1 MPSSLHQHTPTLSVI
16 DPRRLQVA
24 TVAYHRAKLDEP
36 SQARTERQ
44 AYDAAGRVRAQWDAR
59 LWRLGGESG
68 LPNQRKA
75 RSLSGQVLSLESVDA
90 GWRANLFGSGAQAL
104 ESWDGRGSYRQTTY
118 DPQLRPLTVHEHL
131 EDDIQA
137 CVERFTYGICAE
149 TGNRCGRLIRH
160 DDPAGTQVYVD
171 YGLLGQAVAQTQH
184 FLKDLTPPNWPGLL
198 PERDALLEA
207 GEPYLTRWRHNAL
220 GAVLSQTDALGNEQL
235 CRYNVAGEL
244 AHSSLIPDG
253 ETELV
258 VMGDISYNASGQ
270 MESQTAG
277 NRVSTQVTYAADS
290 GRLLRL
296 FAARPNKVLQDLHYV
311 QDPLGNV
318 VSVEDRAQP
327 TQWFDAQQIDP
338 LSTFRYDTL
347 GQLLEAT
354 GRESVL
360 AGIHPGLPEL
370 VMPGTSDA
378 SRLRNYKQSYT
389 YDAAGNLLT
398 LKHGEAPLRRMKV
411 ALRCNRSLYM
421 ADEANPPDLDKG
433 FDANGNMLL
442 LEGAQAMTWDARNQL
457 QRVTQ
462 VARNGGANDDE
473 VYVYHG
479 NGQRGRKVRIQQ
491 AKAVG
496 HVAQVLYLPGLEIR
510 RNTATGEELHVM
522 TVQSGRSQVRRL
534 HWLANGRKALPA
546 AQSRFNVD
554 DHLDSCVLE
563 LDEQGEVISHEGYY
577 PFGGSAWW
585 AAKSQIHANGKT
597 IRYSGKERDA
607 TGLYYY
613 GLRYYAPW
621 LNRWIN
627 PDPAGDI
634 DGLNLYRMV
643 RNNPLRFR
651 DGDGRA
657 PEVVD
662 DYSDNSPSAKAPGF
676 QQDPGTFRRR
686 DMDEHAADA
695 RENAV
700 LNAFADFLYSDNYI
714 VESIYTAAFISGMY
728 RFHNEFLPGR
738 WKMIAN
744 YRAPGDEGPNATDV
758 TWHQYEKISRKNN
771 FYGVLPQVIV
781 WWQVV
786 NKEALRATKE
796 KEGMLER
803 FLASKGIGR
812 STQRIMDAFALRATD
827 IERREVLDRHLAE
840 PVEIIAVHV
849 EPVQQ
854 PWSLARNVLAREVP
868 SDVSAREVERD
879 LRRMSRNPVS
889 RVAHSAWRTLK
900 RTVLRTPSQ
909 RALR

>member
-24 TVAYHRAKLDEP
+24 TVAYHRAKVEEP

-44 AYDAAGRVRAQWDAR
+44 AYDAAGRVRSQWDAR
-59 LWRLGGESG
+59 LWRLGAESG

-75 RSLSGQVLSLESVDA
+75 CSLSGRVLGLESVDA
-90 GWRANLFGSGAQAL
+90 GWCVNLFGSGAQAL
-104 ESWDGRGSYRQTTY
+104 ESWDGRGSHRQTTY

-131 EDDIQA
+131 EDDIPA

-160 DDPAGTQVYVD
+160 DDPVGTQVYVE
-171 YGLLGQAVAQTQH
+171 YGLLGQAVAQAQQ

-198 PERDALLEA
+198 LERDALLEA
-207 GEPYLTRWRHNAL
+207 GELYLTRWRHNAL
-220 GAVLSQTDALGNEQL
+220 GAVLSQTDALGNKQL

-258 VMGDISYNASGQ
+258 VMGNIIYNASGQ

-277 NRVSTQVTYAADS
+277 NRVSIQATYAADS

-296 FAARPNKVLQDLHYV
+296 FAARPSKVLQDLHYV

-327 TQWFDAQQIDP
+327 TQWFDAQQINP

-370 VMPGTSDA
+370 VVPGTSDA

-398 LKHGEAPLRRMKV
+398 LKHGEAPLRRMKI
-411 ALRCNRSLYM
+411 ALRCNRSLNM
-421 ADEANPPDLDKG
+421 ADEANPPDLDKS

-457 QRVTQ
+457 QCVTQ

-479 NGQRGRKVRIQQ
+479 NGQRGRKVRTQQ
-491 AKAVG
+491 TKAVG

-522 TVQSGRSQVRRL
+522 TVQSEHSQMRRL

-554 DHLDSCVLE
+554 DHLGSYVLE

-585 AAKSQIHANGKT
+585 AAKSQIRADCKT

-657 PEVVD
+657 PED
-662 DYSDNSPSAKAPGF
+662 IDEYSENSPSARAPGY
-676 QQDPGTFRRR
+676 QQDPGKFRRL
-686 DMDEHAADA
+686 DMKKRAAGA
-695 RENAV
+695 RENEV
-700 LNAFADFLYSDNYI
+700 VKAFEDHLYFNNHTI
-714 VESIYTAAFISGMY
+714 ESTYTAPTIPRRY
-728 RFHNEFLPGR
+728 RFQNEFLPGR
-738 WKMIAN
+738 WKMVSN
-744 YRAPGDEGPNATDV
+744 YRAPGNVGPNATDV
-758 TWHQYEKISRKNN
+758 TWHQYEKVSRENH
-771 FYGVLPQVIV
+771 FYGVLPKVIV
-781 WWQVV
+781 RWDVI
-786 NKEALRATKE
+786 NKEALCATE
-796 KEGMLER
+796 EQEGMLER
-803 FLASKGIGR
+803 FLASKGNGR
-812 STQRIMDAFALRATD
+812 STQRIMDAFGLRATG
-827 IERREVLDRHLAE
+827 IERRIVLDYRFAVD
-840 PVEIIAVHV
+840 VEIIVVHV
-849 EPVQQ
+849 EPI
-854 PWSLARNVLAREVP
+854 PHRDIL
-868 SDVSAREVERD
+868 ERD

-889 RVAHSAWRTLK
+889 RVAHSVWRTLK